1 MKLTGNIRKME
12 SETQKGGAPIQYRL
26 PVYVQADQKK
36 FFPVGDK
43 IGKKIKL
50 THTGKIN
57 CIKCGRLTK
66 KSFGQGFCFPCF
78 QNAPE
83 ASECVL
89 RPELCRAHEGE
100 SRDMEW
106 SKGHCLKDHIVYL
119 AVSSDVKVGI
129 TRKTQV
135 PTRWID
141 QGAHQAIQ
149 LAKTP
154 NRYTAGLIEVALKK
168 YLKDRT
174 DWRKMLKNEFPEG
187 IDLKAIK
194 KEMIAKLP
202 EELAAYAVKS
212 DAKTNLKFPVLE
224 YPEKV
229 KSVGFDKEPEISG
242 KLMGIKG
249 QYLLLDENRVLNL
262 RKHNG
267 YEVTLEG

>member
-1 MKLTGNIRKME
+1 ME
-12 SETQKGGAPIQYRL
+12 SETRKGGAPILYRL
-26 PVYVQADQKK
+26 PVYVNPEQKK
-36 FFPVGDK
+36 FFQIGEA

-57 CIKCGRLTK
+57 CVICGRVTK

-78 QNAPE
+78 QSAPE

-106 SKGHCLKDHIVYL
+106 SKGHCLKEHVVYL

-129 TRKTQV
+129 TRKSQV

-154 NRYTAGLIEVALKK
+154 NRFTAGQIEVALKQH
-168 YLKDRT
+168 LKDRT
-174 DWRKMLKNEFPEG
+174 DWRKMLKNEFPEDV
-187 IDLKAIK
+187 DLKAVK
-194 KEMIAKLP
+194 HAMIALLP
-202 EELAAYAVKS
+202 EELARYAVKS
-212 DAKTNLKFPVLE
+212 DAKTNLKFPVLA

-229 KSVGFDKEPEISG
+229 KSVGFDKEPIISG

-249 QYLLLDENRVLNL
+249 QYLILDENRVINL
-262 RKHNG
+262 RKHTG
-267 YEVTLEG
+267 YEVSVES